1 MHEYAMSEC
10 AHIRDE
16 VVSLAPG
23 AMLGRLE
30 FMQLIT
36 FSEFGGPDVLRLV
49 DADTP
54 TPGAG
59 QVLVRQEAIGLNF
72 IDIYYRTGLY
82 PAELPS
88 GIGNEAA
95 GVVEAVGE
103 GVTAFAA
110 GDRVGYP
117 TGPLGAYAS
126 HRAVDASRLVHL
138 PDGITS
144 EQAAAAMLKGCTAEY
159 LIERCAKV
167 TPDQT
172 VLVHSAA
179 GGVGS
184 ILVQWL
190 KAIGATVIAHSGNAE
205 KAAIAAG
212 LGADHALH
220 CPFAELADQVRA
232 LTGGKGVATVLD
244 GVGAASWPASLG
256 SVARRGIIV
265 TYGNASGPVPP
276 FSALD
281 LLRAGSIFVT
291 RPSLADYCGTVEE
304 LRASAA
310 RLFELML
317 SGAVGVTIG
326 ARYPLADAAEAHRA
340 LEARET
346 TGSTVIIP

>member
-1 MHEYAMSEC
+1 MQRIEISE
-10 AHIRDE
+10 
-16 VVSLAPG
+16 L
-23 AMLGRLE
+23 
-30 FMQLIT
+30 
-36 FSEFGGPDVLRLV
+36 GGPEVLRLV
-49 DADTP
+49 EAETP
-54 TPGAG
+54 VPGPG
-59 QVLVRQEAIGLNF
+59 QVLIRQQAVGLNF
-72 IDIYYRTGLY
+72 IDTYYRTGLY
-82 PAELPS
+82 AAELPT
-88 GIGNEAA
+88 GLGNEAA
-95 GVVEAVGE
+95 GIVEAVGE
-103 GVTAFAA
+103 GVADLKA

-126 HRAVDASRLVHL
+126 HRAVDVQRLVRI
-138 PDGITS
+138 PDGISS

-159 LIERCAKV
+159 LIERCARV
-167 TPDQT
+167 TPGQT

-190 KAIGATVIAHSGNAE
+190 KAIGATVIAHSGNAG
-205 KAAIAAG
+205 KAAIANK
-212 LGADHALH
+212 LGADHSLHGPFDALA
-220 CPFAELADQVRA
+220 AEVRR
-232 LTGGKGVATVLD
+232 LTDGKGVPVVLD
-244 GVGAASWPASLG
+244 GVGAASWAASLG

-281 LLRAGSIFVT
+281 LLRAGSIFAT

-317 SGAVGVTIG
+317 SGDVAVQFG
-326 ARYPLADAAEAHRA
+326 ARYPLSQAAEAHRA

-346 TGSTVIIP
+346 TGSTVLIP